1 MDDVKFEYLASALMV
16 PSLKAVGSAL
26 QVAVAPEPFVP
37 PVFQHMAGAPLGQG
51 QVILIRASAAVGKS
65 TLGRALS
72 AAREIPILDL
82 ATIPVATGSLVGI
95 LNHFRGASDPVDA
108 FHEAKL
114 PIIVDALDEGRLLSG
129 DNGLLSF
136 VQTSAELILQD
147 QRHRQPKLVMLG
159 RPEAIAYADLYL
171 TDAGVETTTL
181 EVGFFNEEGA
191 RQLVHAYAQ
200 KSAKDD
206 SLYRVHRKPA
216 DDLISTYFDKIAV
229 ALGLSTANLWT
240 NLSGRSFAGYA
251 PVLAAIG
258 TLIPEIDNYQEA
270 QNRLDQVGTD
280 SAWGVIES
288 VLGSITLRDQT
299 KVVNLLTQARFSGP
313 TEEVFSPQEQCA
325 LLLQKVQK
333 LPLSGTGLLRL
344 SGADAAKYA
353 DQVQRWLP
361 EHPFLKDH
369 AVFSN
374 DVIASYVLAAAI
386 LHGWLIKDDLL
397 LQKLARQPFLWRSL
411 KSTLGGE
418 TLIDGAFLGL
428 ILSSFWNDPMTVDET
443 VVIRDLDDGGGSMVE
458 IALRGEAMSFVAT
471 TPLHFYGQM
480 RNVNVE
486 TREAITLVG
495 LGDGPARIF
504 VLGGKNNVTGSVIDL
519 RATELRLRGG
529 STWLDAEVVPF
540 SGQFKLVITPDTQ
553 YGWSDKLAATY
564 PFSDHPS
571 TITIRQAMADK
582 VVNLLS
588 DCAIRAPAGT
598 SIAVFADYTV
608 PENDYLR
615 GVFSKYDVAFCDMIS
630 ILVDTGFAQT
640 QPIQAAGPPK
650 VRVRL
655 KVPFC
660 DLRNAARD
668 GTSDREL
675 TACIAALRMKIF

>member
-1 MDDVKFEYLASALMV
+1 MDDVNFQHLASALAV
-16 PSLKAVGSAL
+16 PSLKAVGSTL
-26 QVAVAPEPFVP
+26 QVAAAPEPFVP
-37 PVFQHMAGAPLGQG
+37 PVFQHVAGVPLGQG

-82 ATIPVATGSLVGI
+82 AVIPVATGSLVGI
-95 LNHFRGASDPVDA
+95 LNHFRGASDPLDT
-108 FHEAKL
+108 FHEAHV

-136 VQTSAELILQD
+136 VQTSAELILENQH
-147 QRHRQPKLVMLG
+147 HRLPKLVMLG

-171 TDAGVETTTL
+171 TDAGIDTTTL
-181 EVGFFNEEGA
+181 EVGFFNEDGA
-191 RQLVHAYAQ
+191 RQLVHAYAL
-200 KSAKDD
+200 KSAKKG
-206 SLYRVHRKPA
+206 SLYLAHRKPA
-216 DDLISTYFDKIAV
+216 DDLITTYFERIAT
-229 ALGLSTANLWT
+229 ALGLSAADLWT
-240 NLSGRSFAGYA
+240 DISGRSFAGYA

-270 QNRLDQVGTD
+270 QNRLDQVGTE

-288 VLGSITLRDQT
+288 VLSSITLRDQT
-299 KVVNLLTQARFSGP
+299 KVVHLLSQAQFSGP
-313 TEEVFSPQEQCA
+313 TKDVFSPLEQCA

-333 LPLSGTGLLRL
+333 LPLKGTGQLSL
-344 SGADAAKYA
+344 SGSDAAKYA

-374 DVIASYVLAAAI
+374 DVIASYVMAAAI
-386 LHGWLIKDDLL
+386 LHGWSIKDESL
-397 LQKLARQPFLWRSL
+397 LQRLGRQPFLWRSL
-411 KSTLGGE
+411 KSALIAE
-418 TLIDGAFLGL
+418 TLIDGQFLGL
-428 ILSSFWNDPMTVDET
+428 ILSSFWNDPMTIDET
-443 VVIRDLDDGGGSMVE
+443 VIIRDLDDGGGSMVE
-458 IALRGEAMSFVAT
+458 IALRSEAISFVAT

-480 RNVNVE
+480 RNVSVE
-486 TREAITLVG
+486 TREPITLVG

-504 VLGGKNNVTGSVIDL
+504 VLAGNNNIAGSVIDL

-540 SGQFKLVITPDTQ
+540 SGQFKLVISPDTQ
-553 YGWSDKLAATY
+553 YGWSDKLAVTY

-571 TITIRQAMADK
+571 TITSREATADK
-582 VVNLLS
+582 LVHLLS
-588 DCAIRAPAGT
+588 DCAARAPTGT
-598 SIAVFADYTV
+598 SIALFADYSV

-615 GVFSKYDVAFCDMIS
+615 GIFSRYDVAFRELIS
-630 ILVDTGFAQT
+630 ILVETGFAQT
-640 QPIQAAGPPK
+640 QPIQAAGPTK

-660 DLRNAARD
+660 DLRDAARD

-675 TACIAALRMKIF
+675 SDCIAALRAKIY